1 MRFEK
6 QVVINAPKDRVWS
19 FFLDARQLAACIPG
33 CENVEPTNSGG
44 YAARIVDKIG
54 PFRVSFQLEV
64 RIEEIKDGRFI
75 RAAATGK
82 DQQLASSF
90 RQTLQAEMNELAP
103 DQTQVDLTTE
113 INFLGKIA
121 SLGHGLIKRKADVAM
136 AQFSQSVKERLEQ
149 A

>member
-6 QVVINAPKDRVWS
+6 QVVINAPKDRVWN
-19 FFLDARQLAACIPG
+19 FFLDARQLASCIPG
-33 CENVEPTNSGG
+33 CENVEPNDSDG

-64 RIEEIKDGRFI
+64 RIKEIKEGRFI

-90 RQTLQAEMNELAP
+90 RQTLQAEMNEVAP
-103 DQTQVDLTTE
+103 GQTRVDLSTE
-113 INFLGKIA
+113 IGFLGKIA
-121 SLGHGLIKRKADVAM
+121 SLGYGLIKRKADGAM
-136 AQFSQSVKERLEQ
+136 AQFSQSVKDRLER